1 MDIQPITYD
10 EIIGWLR
17 KQNGKKEFPIVVD
30 ARIAISLNESRLL
43 AVQPTEP
50 LQVIQ
55 Y

>member
-1 MDIQPITYD
+1 MEIQPITYD
-10 EIIGWLR
+10 EIIEWLR
-17 KQNGKKEFPIVVD
+17 KQNGQRQFPIVVD

-43 AVQPTEP
+43 AVQPAEP